1 MRIGARYLNGATEFT
16 VWAPLRERVALE
28 YSPPGKSGL
37 KTFDF
42 KSEGSGYWRSLVEG
56 AVPGTLY
63 SFILDG
69 KERRPDPASRSQPNG
84 VDGPSEVADRS
95 YGWRDSSWKGIEPAK
110 MIIYEVHTGSFTPEG
125 TFEAIIPRLGD
136 LNDLGVNAI
145 EIMPVAQFPG
155 TRNWGYDGVFPFAVQ
170 DSYGG
175 PGGLKR
181 LVDECHLAGIA
192 VILDVVYNHLGPEG
206 NCLHEFG
213 PYFTDRYKTPW
224 GRAIN
229 FDGPFSD
236 EVRNFFIENA
246 VHWFEDYHVDA
257 LRLDAVHAMYD
268 FSATTFL
275 LALSRR
281 VRAFSKEAG
290 RPFYIFAE
298 CDRNDPSLVRDPS
311 LGGAGLDGLWCDDF
325 HHSLHAL
332 LTGERDGYY
341 EDFGDIDQL
350 ARAFKEGFVYSGQYS
365 KYRKKSIGAPLTGV
379 GPSRLVVFS
388 QNHDQTGNRMLGER
402 LSSLISFEA
411 LKLAAGAVILSPFI
425 PLLFMGEEYG
435 EDSPFL
441 YFTSHAGRELAEAA
455 ARGRAEEFRGFRWKG
470 TPPPPNSEETFL
482 KTKLDWEKGRTG
494 RGRTLREFYRAL
506 IEIRKTA
513 PALAGS
519 SWDSVE
525 AAPERRL
532 LYLQRRSDEAKAL
545 AVFNF
550 GKEASAANIPPVSGR
565 WLRAI
570 ASSDPLWGGGDE
582 GFVAP
587 PRIDGPGPLRLSP
600 ESFVLY
606 IKEG

>member
-1 MRIGARYLNGATEFT
+1 MKIGARYLDGETEFT
-16 VWAPLRERVALE
+16 VWAPLRERVTVE
-28 YSPPGKSGL
+28 YSAPGKRVPRQL
-37 KTFDF
+37 DLER
-42 KSEGSGYWRSLVEG
+42 EGSGYWRALVEG
-56 AVPGTLY
+56 AGPGTLY

-69 KERRPDPASRSQPNG
+69 KERRPDPASRSQPKG
-84 VDGPSEVADRS
+84 VNGPSEVVDHA
-95 YGWRDSSWKGIEPAK
+95 YQWRDSSWKGITPAG
-110 MIIYEVHTGSFTPEG
+110 MVIYEIHTGSFTPEG
-125 TFEAIIPRLGD
+125 TFEAMIPRLGE
-136 LNDLGVNAI
+136 LSALGVNAI
-145 EIMPVAQFPG
+145 ELMPVAQFPG
-155 TRNWGYDGVFPFAVQ
+155 TRNWGYDGVFPFAAQ

-181 LVDECHLAGIA
+181 LVDECHMAGIA
-192 VILDVVYNHLGPEG
+192 IILDVVYNHLGPEG
-206 NCLHEFG
+206 NCLHSFG

-224 GRAIN
+224 GQAVN

-246 VHWFEDYHVDA
+246 MHWFEDCHVDA
-257 LRLDAVHAMYD
+257 LRLDAVHAIYD

-275 LALSRR
+275 VALGRR

-298 CDRNDPSLVRDPS
+298 SDRNDPSLVRDER

-332 LTGERDGYY
+332 VTGERDGYY
-341 EDFGDIDQL
+341 EDFGEIGQL
-350 ARAFKEGFVYSGQYS
+350 ERAFKEGFVYSGQYS
-365 KYRKKSIGAPLTGV
+365 KYRKKSFGAPLTDV
-379 GPSRLVVFS
+379 EPSRLVVFS
-388 QNHDQTGNRMLGER
+388 ENHDQAGNRMLGER
-402 LSSLISFEA
+402 LSSLVSFEA
-411 LKLAAGAVILSPFI
+411 LKLVAGAVILSPFI

-435 EDSPFL
+435 EDAPFL

-455 ARGRAEEFRGFRWKG
+455 ARGRAEEFRAFQWKG
-470 TPPPPNSEETFL
+470 APPDPNSEDTFL
-482 KTKLDWEKGRTG
+482 KTRLDWKKGETG
-494 RGRTLREFYRAL
+494 RGRMLREFYRAL

-513 PALAGS
+513 PALAGA

-525 AAPERRL
+525 AASEKTL
-532 LYLQRRSDEAKAL
+532 LYLHRRSNDAKAL

-550 GKEASAANIPPVSGR
+550 GKEASTASIPPVSGR

-570 ASSDPLWGGGDE
+570 ASSDPLWGGTSE
-582 GFVAP
+582 GLMTP
-587 PRIDGPGPLRLSP
+587 PWIDGPGALMLSP